1 MIDYFCVLT
10 TGGITLF
17 SRSYGTTIR
26 GSPIDKLISTV
37 ILEQRTGEDIFKDGN
52 YALLWSL
59 NNEQGLTFIA
69 IYNKNLIKIADF
81 ARKLLDEA
89 NKRFSRLYRTL
100 TAESASLV
108 PPSIFKQNFDPI
120 YDEIFK
126 ACENYF
132 NPQSSPMGSSGG
144 ITSSDDAS
152 GQPIAPQPAKRQPR
166 APRKCKKESYPH

>member
-26 GSPIDKLISTV
+26 GTPIDNLISTV

-69 IYNKNLIKIADF
+69 IYNKNIIKIADF

-89 NKRFSRLYRTL
+89 NKRFSRIYRTL
-100 TAESASLV
+100 TAESATLV
-108 PPSIFKQNFDPI
+108 PPSVFKQNFDPV

-126 ACENYF
+126 ACEGRF
-132 NPQSSPMGSSGG
+132 AAMGSSGG
-144 ITSSDDAS
+144 TPITSSS
-152 GQPIAPQPAKRQPR
+152 GDEPILSQPAKRQPR
-166 APRKCKKESYPH
+166 APRACK